1 MLNNDLLGQII
12 EPSEHAVSVY
22 LPLDPA
28 QRDIRMQEARLREAL
43 RGIEQK
49 LEQRGLD
56 ESRRA
61 PLLAPFRDAFRA
73 LDLATH
79 REPALAF
86 FLGSD
91 GLRSIPLPV
100 EVPFRVTAG
109 EYPDLRPLLPVLA
122 QHRRFW
128 LLAFSTGRARLFA
141 VTPFSCEEVPLALEK
156 TANETAE
163 SEGGTERE
171 EGFAAAALSDE
182 IQRVEKAVKARI
194 GTDPAPLL
202 LAAEPRVS
210 GYFRKLADLPQ
221 LEEQGLQ
228 GNPHAFSPT
237 ELKTRALEIMR
248 PNLESECR
256 AVLEQI
262 DARLGTAESTVAIR
276 LEEVMG
282 AAAEG
287 RVDAILVASDENLWG
302 RFLPGEGLVHAH
314 GSPNGKDE
322 DLLNQAAVMTL
333 RNGGRAFA
341 LPRAQIPRTSAA
353 AALFRF

>member
-1 MLNNDLLGQII
+1 MLNNDILEQII
-12 EPSEHAVSVY
+12 EPTEHAVSVY
-22 LPLDPA
+22 LPLNPE

-49 LEQRGLD
+49 LERRGLS
-56 ESRRA
+56 EERRA
-61 PLLAPFRDAFRA
+61 PLLAPFREAFA
-73 LDLATH
+73 GLDIAQH
-79 REPALAF
+79 REPALAM
-86 FLGSD
+86 FLGAE

-109 EYPDLRPLLPVLA
+109 QYADIRPLLPILA

-128 LLAFSTGRARLFA
+128 LLAFSTGRTRLFA
-141 VTPFSCEEVPLALEK
+141 VTPFSCDEVPLALEK
-156 TANETAE
+156 SASEMVEPDSGAE
-163 SEGGTERE
+163 RD

-202 LAAEPRVS
+202 LAAEPRVN
-210 GYFRKLADLPQ
+210 GYFRKLAALPQ
-221 LEEQGLQ
+221 LQAEGLQ
-228 GNPHAFSPT
+228 LNPHAFSPM
-237 ELKTRALEIMR
+237 ELKKRALEIMR
-248 PNLESECR
+248 PALESECR
-256 AVLEQI
+256 GVLEQI

-276 LEEVMG
+276 LEEIMT

-287 RVDAILVASDENLWG
+287 RVDAVVVADDENLWG

-314 GSPNGKDE
+314 GSPSGEDE
-322 DLLNQAAVMTL
+322 DLLNQTAIMAL

-341 LPRAQIPRTSAA
+341 LPRAQIPRTAAA